1 MIIIQ
6 SLLVFL
12 RHISIPTSSINSLSF
27 RSSCP
32 EVLREEGV
40 LRNFSKFTGK
50 HLCQSLFFNK
60 VAGLR
65 PATLLKKKLWHSCF
79 PLNFTKFLRA
89 PFLQNWLLLFLPF
102 FLQISLYI
110 CFVQVFA
117 IFLEYVPLNTPSLIT
132 SVGVLPVPKSIS
144 CKQ

>member
-1 MIIIQ
+1 MPLQ
-6 SLLVFL
+6 SFFDNHSIFACLLKTYFYTNFF
-12 RHISIPTSSINSLSF
+12 HKLSF
-27 RSSCP
+27 
-32 EVLREEGV
+32 L
-40 LRNFSKFTGK
+40 LK
-50 HLCQSLFFNK
+50 QSPR
-60 VAGLR
+60 GTPWRRWCLR
-65 PATLLKKKLWHSCF
+65 PATFLKKRLWHRCF
-79 PLNFTKFLRA
+79 PANFTKFLRT